1 MLYYKQNTVSY
12 ISIFCSLILPC
23 VLILTYDAFVTKG
36 YANVLPFIW
45 YTMLAGMY
53 YSWAY
58 TFFNLCSKNIEE
70 F

>member
-23 VLILTYDAFVTKG
+23 VLILTHDAFVTKG
-36 YANVLPFIW
+36 YTNVLSFIW

-53 YSWAY
+53 YSWVY
-58 TFFNLCSKNIEE
+58 TFFNLYTNNIEE